1 MIHPKVYEML
11 PSLYVAA
18 GFVTELA
25 LDDRGHI
32 PALLLVMA
40 GVIVFNLRINA
51 RTK

>member
-1 MIHPKVYEML
+1 MLSTKVYEML
-11 PSLYVAA
+11 PSIYVAA

-25 LDDRGHI
+25 LDDRGHV

-40 GVIVFNLRINA
+40 GVIVFNMRINA